1 MSKPVDSA
9 VDYRRVR
16 LRLTAAWALS
26 EGLLGGLLH
35 ALKVPFTGLVVGSA
49 AVICLCL
56 LGWYRDRPGHILR
69 ATLVVL
75 VVKAVLSPH
84 APLPAYIAVLFQG
97 MVAEV
102 VLRGR
107 ATHRLAC
114 VVLGALALVESAVQK
129 LLVLTLLFGKTIW
142 QAADAFL
149 SSLLQ
154 QFGFVPAAYAERLAA
169 GYVGLHVVVGLAV
182 GWWAGRLVRLEVRGQ
197 KCEVP
202 LGNTAELV
210 VPPSVPLKPAPRWVW
225 KAGWGAVLLALLI
238 WEPAWL
244 PRHDAVRLILRAGAV
259 LVVWYWLLGP
269 VLARWL
275 RGWLAR
281 QRHHRLAADVDTVLA
296 LLPEMRALFRRAWRD
311 SAGAGAVRWLHFVRL
326 ATGRVVSDF

>member
-1 MSKPVDSA
+1 M
-9 VDYRRVR
+9 R
-16 LRLTAAWALS
+16 LRLTAAWAFS
-26 EGLLGGLLH
+26 EGLLGGVLH

-49 AVICLCL
+49 AVICLAL
-56 LGWYRDRPGHILR
+56 LGWYRDRPGQILR

-97 MVAEV
+97 LVAEI

-107 ATHRLAC
+107 ANHRLAC
-114 VVLGALALVESAVQK
+114 VVLGGLALVESAVQK
-129 LLVLTLLFGKTIW
+129 LLVLTLLFGKTFW

-154 QFGFVPAAYAERLAA
+154 QFGFVSAAYAERLAMA
-169 GYVGLHVVVGLAV
+169 YVGLHVVTGLAV
-182 GWWAGRLVRLEVRGQ
+182 GWWAGSLSRFAVRSSRFEMPVENGEEPLVQPAAPRQRLR
-197 KCEVP
+197 
-202 LGNTAELV
+202 
-210 VPPSVPLKPAPRWVW
+210 RWVW
-225 KAGWGAVLLALLI
+225 QAVWGVVLLALLI
-238 WEPAWL
+238 REPTWL
-244 PRHDAVRLILRAGAV
+244 PRHDAIRLILRAGAV
-259 LVVWYWLLGP
+259 LLVWYWLLGP

-275 RGWLAR
+275 RVWLAR

-311 SAGAGAVRWLHFVRL
+311 SAGAGAFRWLHFVRL
-326 ATGRVVSDF
+326 STGRVVSDF